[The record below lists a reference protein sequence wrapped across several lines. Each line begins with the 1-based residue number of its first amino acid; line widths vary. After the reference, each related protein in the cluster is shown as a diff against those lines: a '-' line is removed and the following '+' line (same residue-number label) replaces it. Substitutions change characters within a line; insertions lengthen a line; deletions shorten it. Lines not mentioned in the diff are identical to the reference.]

1 MEEMTI
7 TQMLENVNAGKE
19 IEWESF
25 DCKETSLKTKTK
37 KLASKVKGIV
47 KEMNLDPDAVTV
59 KFINSK
65 KEGEP
70 MSDHVILDGEGF
82 TITVGFH
89 NPNKYDAGYVNF
101 EINSDD
107 KVEELE
113 CPTWRELKSKLKEY
127 AFEAE
132 EDEEDEE
139 VEEAEECNEDCNCCS
154 CEASEEDEL
163 EEELEGEFEENE
175 TEVAEDEDDNE

>member
-1 MEEMTI
+1 MKEMTV

-19 IEWESF
+19 VEWEGF
-25 DCKETSLKTKTK
+25 DCKESSLKAKTK

-65 KEGEP
+65 EEGAP
-70 MSDHVILDGEGF
+70 MSDYITLDGEGF

-89 NPNKYDAGYVNF
+89 NPNKYAAGYVNF
-101 EINSDD
+101 EMSHDD
-107 KVEELE
+107 EVEELE

-132 EDEEDEE
+132 EVEEEEE
-139 VEEAEECNEDCNCCS
+139 VEEAEECDEDCDGCS
-154 CEASEEDEL
+154 CEASEDDEL
-163 EEELEGEFEENE
+163 EEELEGEFEEDE
-175 TEVAEDEDDNE
+175 TEVAEDEDDE